1 MAACISEAMTNHH
14 REPHPGALAALMALL
29 RVWRQRSIARSELAR
44 LTDRDFHDVGASW
57 SDYAYEASKPFWRA

>member
-1 MAACISEAMTNHH
+1 MTACISETMTNHH
-14 REPHPGALAALMALL
+14 RAPHPGPLAGFTAML
-29 RVWRQRSIARSELAR
+29 RVWRQRYQARSELAR